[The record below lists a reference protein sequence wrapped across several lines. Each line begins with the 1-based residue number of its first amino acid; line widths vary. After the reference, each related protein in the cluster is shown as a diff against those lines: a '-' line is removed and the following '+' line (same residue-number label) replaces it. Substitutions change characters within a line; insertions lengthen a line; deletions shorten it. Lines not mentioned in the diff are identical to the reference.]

1 MTVNNARNRYR
12 GRVTAVLGYENLFVF
27 KEPVF
32 KVAVLPF
39 GYKEILIILRAKI
52 IGRKI
57 IAKRYIRMTVL
68 FGDEQIIVPCK
79 LIGNFYVFLLKIH
92 RCDVG
97 CCRFRSCFIINI
109 RHT

>member
-12 GRVTAVLGYENLFVF
+12 RSVAVVLGYKSPFVF

-32 KVAVLPF
+32 KVAALPF
-39 GYKEILIILRAKI
+39 GYKEILIILRAEI

-79 LIGNFYVFLLKIH
+79 FIGNFYVLLLKIH
-92 RCDVG
+92 RYDVG
-97 CCRFRSCFIINI
+97 CCRSRCRFIINI
-109 RHT
+109 RRT